1 MFGYVRCFSVNLVRC
16 DLVVLLWR
24 CRLVSLF
31 LVWLL
36 LFSIVWRASVFCLC
50 GGFPGFRFLVCVAT
64 SCFGLGL
71 WGLVNW

>member
-1 MFGYVRCFSVNLVRC
+1 MAMPIGVVVSGLVAA
-16 DLVVLLWR
+16 
-24 CRLVSLF
+24 
-31 LVWLL
+31 
-36 LFSIVWRASVFCLC
+36 FSIVWRASVFCLC